1 MFIKGKKY
9 CCREGGFLDG
19 SEERDRKHR
28 RERVI
33 QKKRKEKKWN
43 SYQDCFDLLVIDIII
58 VSTKVLRFFRFVVFL
73 DFSVYIFQLELV
85 PCFPQI
91 PLFPCCFHPQACKL
105 INYLITASLEL
116 IKWRVY
122 EFGYCINYTEFMRC
136 IEV

>member
-19 SEERDRKHR
+19 SEERERKHR

-43 SYQDCFDLLVIDIII
+43 SYQDCFDLLVIDIVI

-73 DFSVYIFQLELV
+73 DFFSLYISTRTCPMLSTNTPLSMLLPPPSV
-85 PCFPQI
+85 QI
-91 PLFPCCFHPQACKL
+91 
-105 INYLITASLEL
+105 N
-116 IKWRVY
+116 
-122 EFGYCINYTEFMRC
+122 
-136 IEV
+136 